1 MRRLATMGF
10 LLLCGGCRDGGCA
23 SRSGL
28 AALAGEAASLT
39 PSAEA
44 REASMVV
51 FEGTCDASGA
61 VPLDARRFA
70 VADDE
75 NNVIRIYDA
84 ERGGP
89 PVFSVDLS
97 PELDLGGERTKKRK
111 KKQSNDESAPEV
123 DLEAA
128 TRLGDRAV
136 WISSHA
142 RSKKGKIKDERLRF
156 FATTL
161 PTAGAEVTL
170 TSPAIG
176 TFLADLIADPRF
188 ASLGLAAA
196 AERGPEETGG
206 LNLEGL
212 TATPE
217 GELLI
222 GFRNPVPGGR
232 ALLVPVLEPERVL
245 RGEPARFGEPLL
257 LDLGGLSVRGLSHW
271 RGRYLIAAGHY
282 ASSDRSTLFEWR
294 GPGAEPRELRGAVP
308 PGFNAEALFTPEERD
323 DVLLL
328 SDDGARPIAGERCKK
343 LDDPAEKRFR
353 GVWRRIGP
361 G

>member
-1 MRRLATMGF
+1 MRRLATIGF
-10 LLLCGGCRDGGCA
+10 MLLCGGCRDGGCA

-44 REASMVV
+44 KEAGLVV

-89 PVFSVDLS
+89 PVYSVDLS
-97 PELDLGGERTKKRK
+97 PELDLGGDRKQKRK
-111 KKQSNDESAPEV
+111 KKSHDAPAPEV

-136 WISSHA
+136 WLSSHA
-142 RSKKGKIKDERLRF
+142 RNKKGKVKDERLRF

-161 PTAGAEVTL
+161 PTAGSEVRL
-170 TSPAIG
+170 TSPANG
-176 TFLADLIADPRF
+176 TLLEDLIADPRF
-188 ASLGLAAA
+188 APLGLAAA
-196 AERGPEETGG
+196 AERGPGEPGG

-217 GELLI
+217 GALLI

-232 ALLVPVLEPERVL
+232 ALLVPLLEPERAL

-282 ASSDRSTLFEWR
+282 ASGDRSTLFEWR
-294 GPGAEPRELRGAVP
+294 GPGTEPRELRGAVP

-323 DVLLL
+323 DFLLL
-328 SDDGARPIAGERCKK
+328 SDDGARTVAGERCKK
-343 LDDPAEKRFR
+343 LDDPTQQRFR
-353 GVWRRIGP
+353 GVWRRIEP